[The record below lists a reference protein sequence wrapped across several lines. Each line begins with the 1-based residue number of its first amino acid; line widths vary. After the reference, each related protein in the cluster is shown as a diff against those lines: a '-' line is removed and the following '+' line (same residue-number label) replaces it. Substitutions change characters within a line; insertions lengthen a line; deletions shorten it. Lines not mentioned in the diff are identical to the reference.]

1 MKLSPVDREA
11 LERALAT
18 AKAESAQ
25 ERDRFDREVAERGWQ
40 WAAETAAYH
49 CQDSALKLRPW
60 QPPPCWIRDVEGDLA
75 AGDDG
80 ISGRHAAAL
89 LTQRLLR
96 AGLSRFEPDPLG
108 ALERAESTRRDE
120 RVGAGMGWAP

>member
-1 MKLSPVDREA
+1 MTKPSPINSVDREA
-11 LERALAT
+11 LTRALEMAR
-18 AKAESAQ
+18 AESAQ
-25 ERDRFDREVAERGWQ
+25 ERERFDREITERGWQ

-60 QPPPCWIRDVEGDLA
+60 QPPPCWIRDLEAELA

-80 ISGRHAAAL
+80 IGGRYAAAR

-96 AGLSRFEPDPLG
+96 AGLSKFEPTPIA
-108 ALERAESTRRDE
+108 ALEAAESA
-120 RVGAGMGWAP
+120 RVGEPQ